1 MQRRGLTVL
10 FGALIVLV
18 LMIGVLSAPV
28 PYVVLRPGP
37 TYDTLGV
44 DPHGEQVIQ
53 IIGGEASE
61 SAGQLHLTTVE
72 VVFPRHL
79 WDAMEAWWDDDRAV
93 VPEEL
98 VYPPGQSRQEVIQR
112 NEQEFARSQSAAEIA
127 ALRYLGYPSQVVVVD
142 VVADSPAEGRLA
154 AGDVITAV
162 DGVKVSEPAELREL
176 VRAQPAG
183 STLTIDYQ
191 RDGEPGTAEVVTA
204 AGEDGAPQLGVQVT
218 EGFDTPFEL
227 RIFLDEIGGPSA
239 GLMFALGIIDE
250 LTPGALTG
258 GYDIAGTG
266 TIDAAGEVGPIG
278 GIRQKLYGARDAGAT
293 FFFAPAANCDEVIG
307 HVPDGL
313 QVISTE
319 TLQDSLDALEVI
331 ADDGDLEI
339 LPSCAA

>member
-79 WDAMEAWWDDDRAV
+79 WDAMGAWWDDDRAV

-239 GLMFALGIIDE
+239 GLMFALGIVDKLDPE
-250 LTPGALTG
+250 DLTG
-258 GYDIAGTG
+258 GLLIAGTG
-266 TIDAAGEVGPIG
+266 TIDELGNVGAIG
-278 GIRQKLYGARDAGAT
+278 GLPQKLAAARELGAAA
-293 FFFAPAANCDEVIG
+293 FLVPAANCPTAVENAPPG
-307 HVPDGL
+307 M
-313 QVISTE
+313 
-319 TLQDSLDALEVI
+319 TLVRVEALAEAVDAL
-331 ADDGDLEI
+331 
-339 LPSCAA
+339 AALRAGRQPPTC